1 MNTNIQGDFQIWI
14 SVPLNSSIHIIATAI
29 TDNITITN
37 PSIKPLHIES
47 FFITPT
53 DSSGVSNFI
62 SSLNQ
67 DKSDGPNSIPT
78 RILKL
83 LNKDI
88 SDQLAFLFNQS
99 FSSGLFIYLFFSIVK
114 NNKII
119 PISKKRLKVGC
130 SNYRSISLHSNIP
143 ERLVYNR
150 LCIFLE
156 KKELKYSLQFGL
168 MLLFI

>member
-83 LNKDI
+83 LNKYI
-88 SDQLAFLFNQS
+88 SDQLALLFNQS
-99 FSSGLFIYLFFSIVK
+99 FSSGLFIYLFFSILK

-119 PISKKRLKVGC
+119 PISKKRLKG
-130 SNYRSISLHSNIP
+130 
-143 ERLVYNR
+143 RLFK
-150 LCIFLE
+150 L
-156 KKELKYSLQFGL
+156 
-168 MLLFI
+168 